1 MAMFLEKLTTWV
13 VQRRIEQDE
22 RDSQIRALNRMN
34 RLK

>member
-1 MAMFLEKLTTWV
+1 MPMILEKLTTWV
-13 VQRRIEQDE
+13 IQRRQQQDE